1 MVGAIEGRGVGTR
14 VGRGVGLGVGAG
26 DGAGVGA
33 GVVNSE
39 KAWTCFSSRFEPGHH
54 ATSSYNDPSSTSPS
68 TTIFV
73 DGVASF
79 GACSVRTQSHC
90 FVSQGPSLSRTVSVT
105 LLQSASEPDVRQETK
120 QGTCAIQAMAVPIS
134 TTSMKEAVGLGD
146 GTGLGTAVVGID
158 VVGMAEGVCV
168 GRGVGTREGRGV
180 GSKLTLGTGVIVGA
194 DVGNE
199 VG

>member
-1 MVGAIEGRGVGTR
+1 MVGAIEGRGVGNR

-33 GVVNSE
+33 GVVNRE
-39 KAWTCFSSRFEPGHH
+39 KAWTCFSSRFDPGHH

-68 TTIFV
+68 TTMFV

-90 FVSQGPSLSRTVSVT
+90 FVSQGPSFNLTVKVT
-105 LLQSASEPDVRQETK
+105 LLQSASAPDVLQDTR

-134 TTSMKEAVGLGD
+134 TTSINEAVGCGD
-146 GTGLGTAVVGID
+146 GTGLGTAVVGVA
-158 VVGMAEGVCV
+158 VVGIAEGV
-168 GRGVGTREGRGV
+168 
-180 GSKLTLGTGVIVGA
+180 
-194 DVGNE
+194 
-199 VG
+199 

>member
-1 MVGAIEGRGVGTR
+1 M
-14 VGRGVGLGVGAG
+14 
-26 DGAGVGA
+26 
-33 GVVNSE
+33 
-39 KAWTCFSSRFEPGHH
+39 
-54 ATSSYNDPSSTSPS
+54 
-68 TTIFV
+68 
-73 DGVASF
+73 
-79 GACSVRTQSHC
+79 
-90 FVSQGPSLSRTVSVT
+90 SQGPSFNLTVKVT
-105 LLQSASEPDVRQETK
+105 LLQSASAPDVLQLTK